1 MTNLENIEK
10 INRLRKRTLLVLGVL
25 IVSFVMLGSLYKV
38 YAAGIGNWDDTVC
51 AGCGKYYSGAGYC
64 SSCKA
69 WLSAACC
76 MQPACGG
83 YHNKCPWCGTWWG
96 PDQCANCGRDYT
108 RNHDENACNPCGS
121 GHSWGSWTVTSDSDC
136 DTPGTRTHSCTKCS
150 ASESESFG
158 PDGHSLYTSGSGSG
172 TCNSRSWSTESCRNC
187 NYSSTSYGGF
197 GDHSWSYY
205 SSSGGNCQSRSY
217 TSYKCSYCST
227 IDTDYGNY
235 GDHKY
240 VYVGYSA
247 GNCVTASVTTYKCS
261 ICGTYDYDYGSIIG
275 EHNYG
280 SYVVTSWED
289 CDDSGWEEK
298 TCSVCGDVEGRS
310 RPAYGHTTGS
320 WHTDT
325 EPTCTTKGY
334 KSVHCTECGAELDW
348 NYIPAKGH
356 NLGSEYTIQEGHCT
370 RDWITRSDCSR
381 CSYYETYNYGPQGE
395 HDYTLA
401 CYCGISN
408 QKCHRCGDIKYHS
421 NAPVPSPTTTFQYD
435 GQYHSAV
442 IASSNYYSTSGNNQI
457 EVGSYTATITIDDT
471 SEHIFANGKSSY
483 TVGWTITSRP
493 TDISANAH
501 SKVFGT
507 DDPKLTISATNI
519 VSRDTSNLAANGYVQ
534 PTRDA
539 GENVGNYTIRQ
550 GTFAL
555 QDYNGFLARNYSP
568 TWVANN
574 TFTITAK
581 DLGDSDVYITWNAP
595 DKEYD
600 GTMHQPV
607 PSISY
612 SGNTKVSGNSSTL
625 VQNKDYTVSYGIN
638 TNVGSATVTVSGIGN
653 FKGSVTYTFQIY
665 KRTINIVPHSNQSK
679 VYGTAD
685 PTYTYTWNRNVA
697 GETPAFTGVLSRV
710 AGETV
715 GKYNITLGTLALA
728 DNLPFRAGN
737 YVINLETIQ
746 FEITQK
752 DIAELDNSWQ
762 IPDYVYNND
771 QKCPKTILKY
781 GNVTLVEG
789 TDYQLSYKNNIEAG
803 EMTATVIAT
812 GIGNYKGTISTNYTI
827 RRKPINGTTITLKQG
842 STEVDNL
849 TYTYNGDE
857 KKPSVTVYDN
867 ERKVNLIYNKDY
879 TYQYE
884 NNIIASTND
893 YPATVRIFGIGNY
906 TDENHKDYWIN
917 RKTISGT
924 TLTLSQYVYEY
935 NGDEKKPIVTVYD
948 NERKL
953 NLNYG
958 TDYTVA
964 YTNNV
969 NAGTATLTITGII
982 NYKDQNSITYTINPK
997 PVSKAI
1003 PTIVTPEFI
1012 YNGKRQETDVTMFDP
1027 DRYDPDTHSNG
1038 VSMAKG
1044 SGKDYV
1050 LTYADHIDAHDKNDA
1065 LAPKVTITGI
1075 VNYTGSFTLTYTI
1088 HPKEIYAVW
1097 QDKDRFVYNFK
1108 QQAPY
1113 ATATT
1118 GVTSEAGEEELA
1130 VIVTSQN
1137 TDPAYYTSI
1146 ASIAQIQGGR
1156 KRIENYV
1163 LKNTTKDY
1171 GIYIWPSVPPTIKL
1185 VDDLGNDVTFV
1196 DDNVGP
1202 YDLNTYPT
1210 LPYIYDEES
1219 GKKIR
1224 EWYNR
1229 DLFVY
1234 VDGSTLNG
1242 TPGEIG
1248 YKYYFNAYPDGE
1260 DGIAINYPSTESY
1273 DYPYDY
1279 YEGNIQYVLKGEDVI
1294 DYTDPNANYNDG
1306 LDDNPYQ
1313 QYTFHGID
1321 GTNKFHA
1328 VDGINE
1334 FYVKSYNTHLEE
1346 DEIGQRTESGEHIR
1360 IVTKIEKVK
1369 PHMEISSNKTWS
1381 KEHTATIT
1389 LSDLGGSHLYAK
1401 TYTLEYSW
1409 TQTTDTPAI
1418 YDYSM
1423 DFVVPEGKDIVTT
1436 TISKDTDYGIWY
1448 LHVRLTEKLEDNA
1461 TNYTEDVEMYGEFWM
1476 DNKAPIVRL
1485 DKVYELIVLDK
1496 SDVYQINFEL
1506 FDEHVGIETAEF
1518 TADDIEVLLQPN
1530 NEISDAEKT
1539 LKYVSTRTENGYDI
1553 HTYQLTL
1560 TNVAETGYYN
1570 LRIREER
1577 LFDRLGNAN
1586 ESTTFTTDE
1595 TGITGDNVVPTI
1607 ALTGPITIKSITEGR
1622 NLSGVIDDRY
1632 INQEYEITMPIEV
1645 VDVGI
1650 IDIINGLQTTDIATF
1665 VGGVL
1670 VEPIV
1675 KIDLDLETETQ
1686 NAATKVKTFKKN
1698 YTLTYSGL
1706 LNNGYLF
1713 VVFGEGSV
1721 LDDTENPSI
1730 NTSLRPYTI
1739 YNEMKYFTYVDN
1751 TPPRVSLK
1759 NADKQMIVNSESELT
1774 FELKVTDDGA
1784 GIRREQ
1790 FEPNDI
1796 LVQLDG
1802 VDVLVTKKE
1811 LVHSE
1816 ANDYDSILGGA
1827 VAANYGYTLTI
1838 AGIRDEGTLRI
1849 AIPGGNIIDKANNG
1863 SEAIT
1868 LEANVIIDNEG
1879 PQLGPITTNS
1889 DSSNQVFGEQVIV
1902 KIEGCYDENEI
1913 AKYEWQRSLDGVNWE
1928 TIKEDITSS
1937 STSMIEDPVP
1947 EDTRY
1952 YYRVIVTD
1960 TVGNPSISD
1969 TVFVDFF
1976 EAILARPIIRLSQSV
1991 ADVGKVNITATITST
2006 VEIQKVTVDG
2016 IEVSKDK
2023 LTSNRNIFQIITTMT
2038 YQATSNGVYT
2048 FEATD
2053 IHGSTAT
2060 ESINVNLIDGTG
2072 AIITATTSDATIFA
2086 NAQIV
2091 FTANE
2096 PVRIINPNG
2105 YDGITFDTRDF
2116 TTTIV
2121 ATISKDID
2129 FEESKIFAFENKALI
2144 QTDVEVVPPIITR
2157 LNYLRFARIGSPM
2170 LGITVRKADMLTSK
2184 MSELKAMSENR
2195 VVSYYGFGG
2204 EKVMTN
2210 IASTAEL
2217 NAAINLG
2224 KAPKIEIM
2232 DNVGKPTELTQTSE
2246 TTVTGNS
2253 NYVNGNVTSMY
2264 KRSGNTMEPTEATLM
2279 DNTTTYNA
2287 FRVTIIAK

>member
-1 MTNLENIEK
+1 M
-10 INRLRKRTLLVLGVL
+10 
-25 IVSFVMLGSLYKV
+25 
-38 YAAGIGNWDDTVC
+38 
-51 AGCGKYYSGAGYC
+51 
-64 SSCKA
+64 
-69 WLSAACC
+69 
-76 MQPACGG
+76 
-83 YHNKCPWCGTWWG
+83 
-96 PDQCANCGRDYT
+96 
-108 RNHDENACNPCGS
+108 
-121 GHSWGSWTVTSDSDC
+121 
-136 DTPGTRTHSCTKCS
+136 
-150 ASESESFG
+150 
-158 PDGHSLYTSGSGSG
+158 
-172 TCNSRSWSTESCRNC
+172 
-187 NYSSTSYGGF
+187 
-197 GDHSWSYY
+197 
-205 SSSGGNCQSRSY
+205 
-217 TSYKCSYCST
+217 
-227 IDTDYGNY
+227 
-235 GDHKY
+235 
-240 VYVGYSA
+240 
-247 GNCVTASVTTYKCS
+247 
-261 ICGTYDYDYGSIIG
+261 
-275 EHNYG
+275 
-280 SYVVTSWED
+280 
-289 CDDSGWEEK
+289 
-298 TCSVCGDVEGRS
+298 
-310 RPAYGHTTGS
+310 
-320 WHTDT
+320 
-325 EPTCTTKGY
+325 
-334 KSVHCTECGAELDW
+334 
-348 NYIPAKGH
+348 
-356 NLGSEYTIQEGHCT
+356 
-370 RDWITRSDCSR
+370 
-381 CSYYETYNYGPQGE
+381 
-395 HDYTLA
+395 
-401 CYCGISN
+401 
-408 QKCHRCGDIKYHS
+408 
-421 NAPVPSPTTTFQYD
+421 
-435 GQYHSAV
+435 V
-442 IASSNYYSTSGNNQI
+442 I
-457 EVGSYTATITIDDT
+457 
-471 SEHIFANGKSSY
+471 
-483 TVGWTITSRP
+483 
-493 TDISANAH
+493 
-501 SKVFGT
+501 
-507 DDPKLTISATNI
+507 
-519 VSRDTSNLAANGYVQ
+519 
-534 PTRDA
+534 
-539 GENVGNYTIRQ
+539 
-550 GTFAL
+550 
-555 QDYNGFLARNYSP
+555 
-568 TWVANN
+568 
-574 TFTITAK
+574 
-581 DLGDSDVYITWNAP
+581 
-595 DKEYD
+595 
-600 GTMHQPV
+600 
-607 PSISY
+607 
-612 SGNTKVSGNSSTL
+612 
-625 VQNKDYTVSYGIN
+625 
-638 TNVGSATVTVSGIGN
+638 
-653 FKGSVTYTFQIY
+653 
-665 KRTINIVPHSNQSK
+665 
-679 VYGTAD
+679 
-685 PTYTYTWNRNVA
+685 
-697 GETPAFTGVLSRV
+697 
-710 AGETV
+710 
-715 GKYNITLGTLALA
+715 
-728 DNLPFRAGN
+728 
-737 YVINLETIQ
+737 
-746 FEITQK
+746 
-752 DIAELDNSWQ
+752 
-762 IPDYVYNND
+762 
-771 QKCPKTILKY
+771 
-781 GNVTLVEG
+781 
-789 TDYQLSYKNNIEAG
+789 
-803 EMTATVIAT
+803 
-812 GIGNYKGTISTNYTI
+812 
-827 RRKPINGTTITLKQG
+827 
-842 STEVDNL
+842 
-849 TYTYNGDE
+849 
-857 KKPSVTVYDN
+857 
-867 ERKVNLIYNKDY
+867 
-879 TYQYE
+879 
-884 NNIIASTND
+884 
-893 YPATVRIFGIGNY
+893 
-906 TDENHKDYWIN
+906 
-917 RKTISGT
+917 
-924 TLTLSQYVYEY
+924 
-935 NGDEKKPIVTVYD
+935 
-948 NERKL
+948 
-953 NLNYG
+953 
-958 TDYTVA
+958 
-964 YTNNV
+964 
-969 NAGTATLTITGII
+969 
-982 NYKDQNSITYTINPK
+982 
-997 PVSKAI
+997 
-1003 PTIVTPEFI
+1003 
-1012 YNGKRQETDVTMFDP
+1012 
-1027 DRYDPDTHSNG
+1027 
-1038 VSMAKG
+1038 
-1044 SGKDYV
+1044 
-1050 LTYADHIDAHDKNDA
+1050 
-1065 LAPKVTITGI
+1065 
-1075 VNYTGSFTLTYTI
+1075 
-1088 HPKEIYAVW
+1088 
-1097 QDKDRFVYNFK
+1097 
-1108 QQAPY
+1108 
-1113 ATATT
+1113 
-1118 GVTSEAGEEELA
+1118 
-1130 VIVTSQN
+1130 
-1137 TDPAYYTSI
+1137 
-1146 ASIAQIQGGR
+1146 
-1156 KRIENYV
+1156 
-1163 LKNTTKDY
+1163 
-1171 GIYIWPSVPPTIKL
+1171 
-1185 VDDLGNDVTFV
+1185 
-1196 DDNVGP
+1196 
-1202 YDLNTYPT
+1202 
-1210 LPYIYDEES
+1210 
-1219 GKKIR
+1219 
-1224 EWYNR
+1224 
-1229 DLFVY
+1229 
-1234 VDGSTLNG
+1234 
-1242 TPGEIG
+1242 
-1248 YKYYFNAYPDGE
+1248 
-1260 DGIAINYPSTESY
+1260 
-1273 DYPYDY
+1273 
-1279 YEGNIQYVLKGEDVI
+1279 
-1294 DYTDPNANYNDG
+1294 
-1306 LDDNPYQ
+1306 
-1313 QYTFHGID
+1313 
-1321 GTNKFHA
+1321 
-1328 VDGINE
+1328 
-1334 FYVKSYNTHLEE
+1334 
-1346 DEIGQRTESGEHIR
+1346 
-1360 IVTKIEKVK
+1360 
-1369 PHMEISSNKTWS
+1369 
-1381 KEHTATIT
+1381 
-1389 LSDLGGSHLYAK
+1389 YAK

-1476 DNKAPIVRL
+1476 DNKAPIIRL

-1496 SDVYQINFEL
+1496 ADVYQINFEL

-1530 NEISDAEKT
+1530 NEISAAEKT

-1595 TGITGDNVVPTI
+1595 TGITGDNIVPTI
-1607 ALTGPITIKSITEGR
+1607 ALTGPITVKSITEGR

-1686 NAATKVKTFKKN
+1686 NAATKVKTYKKN

-1774 FELKVTDDGA
+1774 FDLKVTDDGA

-1811 LVHSE
+1811 LVHNE

-1913 AKYEWQRSLDGVNWE
+1913 EKYEWQRSLDGVNWE

-2016 IEVSKDK
+2016 IEVSRDK

-2157 LNYLRFARIGSPM
+2157 LNYLRFARVGSPM

-2264 KRSGNTMEPTEATLM
+2264 KRSGNTMEPTAATLM